1 MLTRTLLA
9 ATAALSLTS
18 AAHAQD
24 AAPQAA
30 PEASAAA
37 MDEAAFEARAERF
50 EQQVDQMTRE
60 LQAAGDAGGG
70 DHDVTMASVNE
81 ILARYQPEFDGF
93 ARDFEA
99 FFNARIAASDDE
111 QARAELTAARDAAI
125 PVILAIPG
133 QIRAGVEAQ
142 LQTQAEAPSTENS
155 SEEPLL
161 DVPPEADKAARQVE
175 GE

>member
-9 ATAALSLTS
+9 ATAALALTC

-30 PEASAAA
+30 PEASAA

-60 LQAAGDAGGG
+60 LQAAGDAGG
-70 DHDVTMASVNE
+70 DRDVTMTSVDD
-81 ILARYQPEFDGF
+81 ILARYQPEFQGF

-142 LQTQAEAPSTENS
+142 LQEQAEAPSPQNS

-161 DVPPEADKAARQVE
+161 EAPPEADKAARQVE
-175 GE
+175 EE